1 MIDRS
6 FIGRSFPS
14 LTTGVETGRL
24 RAFARATGQRDPIYW
39 DSAAAQAAG
48 YRDIPAPLTFV
59 FTLDLERDDPF
70 YFINEMK
77 IELAHVLH
85 GEQSFTYGVPICAG
99 DEVTLISKVVDIYDK
114 KGGAMEFVILE
125 TSAQNQLGEDLGSM
139 TRTIVVRNPK

>member
-6 FIGRSFPS
+6 FIGRSFAP
-14 LTTGVETGRL
+14 LTTQVEAGRL
-24 RAFARATGQRDPIYW
+24 RAFARATAQRDPVYW
-39 DSAAAQAAG
+39 DREAAQAAG

-70 YFINEMK
+70 YFINEMQ

-85 GEQSFTYGVPICAG
+85 GEQAFTYGAPICAG
-99 DEVTLISKVVDIYDK
+99 DQVTLISKVLDIYDK
-114 KGGAMEFVILE
+114 KGGAMDFVILE
-125 TSAQNQLGEDLGSM
+125 TSAQNQQGEDLGSM